1 MIGPSDQCPLRGK
14 GGAEGTKGGAF
25 PSAVRLVCMFFSSE
39 ARFYG
44 FLNANVIPQS
54 FRKPYNR
61 PDGRGKTSQPRCA
74 REMHPLFSSPPEGE
88 MARWT
93 KQCHAMALFGPSDQ
107 CPLRGK
113 GGAEGTKGG
122 AFPRPKAGCKVFS
135 SEARFYGF
143 LNANVIPQSFR
154 KPYNRPDG
162 RGKTSQ
168 PRCAR
173 EIHPLFGSP
182 PMESQER
189 SSA

>member
-1 MIGPSDQCPLRGK
+1 M
-14 GGAEGTKGGAF
+14 T
-25 PSAVRLVCMFFSSE
+25 
-39 ARFYG
+39 
-44 FLNANVIPQS
+44 
-54 FRKPYNR
+54 
-61 PDGRGKTSQPRCA
+61 
-74 REMHPLFSSPPEGE
+74 
-88 MARWT
+88 
-93 KQCHAMALFGPSDQ
+93 GPSDQ

-143 LNANVIPQSFR
+143 LNDNVIPQSFR
-154 KPYNRPDG
+154 KAYNRPDG

-182 PMESQER
+182 PEGEMARWAKQCHAMALNTNDRSIGPVPPPGER
-189 SSA
+189 RCRRHQRGCISTAVRPVCMFFSSEARFYGFLNDNVIPQSFRKPYNRPNGRGNTPPLPSASPPKGAMVRWTYQTFS